1 MVVAVAEEG
10 EGGGEGGGGGEWAGS
25 EVGPDTICSIFL
37 LLFCKSTS

>member
-10 EGGGEGGGGGEWAGS
+10 EGGGGGGGEGAGS

-37 LLFCKSTS
+37 LLFSKSTS